1 MKGREKCINE
11 TKGHSRGSKHQDHLD
26 YNDIEVGVLTLVLF
40 HTSSSHKMKE
50 WEFLS
55 TPYPCIESV
64 SMKQGILDD
73 YTYNPLCLW
82 EDTHQNW
89 HVNNI
94 FNLRK

>member
-50 WEFLS
+50 
-55 TPYPCIESV
+55 
-64 SMKQGILDD
+64 
-73 YTYNPLCLW
+73 
-82 EDTHQNW
+82 
-89 HVNNI
+89 
-94 FNLRK
+94 